1 MVKKVDAFTL
11 QNSANETFL
20 FQVNFHW
27 LQSKIHTTPFF

>member
-11 QNSANETFL
+11 QNSANVTFL

-27 LQSKIHTTPFF
+27 F